1 MPFLSIIERS
11 NSFCLFNDYFN
22 RATNIATKFF
32 PMLLRLGKMERLL
45 IETIFCKIPHFIWR

>member
-32 PMLLRLGKMERLL
+32 PMLLSFEAGENGKIINRNNFL
-45 IETIFCKIPHFIWR
+45 